1 MILPSWWG
9 DNQQYGDL
17 NRSLNNWNSLQCNAV
32 LKADYYDAML
42 RLLTYQNYRRKMRE
56 NRRYARNGEHIRTE
70 QEETLAVEE
79 PRGTPGIPSRTLWV
93 EFAMYNS

>member
-1 MILPSWWG
+1 
-9 DNQQYGDL
+9 
-17 NRSLNNWNSLQCNAV
+17 
-32 LKADYYDAML
+32 
-42 RLLTYQNYRRKMRE
+42 MRE